1 MGSKYTEP
9 NTTCLFYPAH
19 DETLRILAS
28 TFAATLELLVLIRT
42 SRKQTSLSVLH
53 TLNITLSNYFE
64 VAPTIIGT
72 TRTNIS
78 G

>member
-28 TFAATLELLVLIRT
+28 SFDEAYAATLELLVLILT
-42 SRKQTSLSVLH
+42 
-53 TLNITLSNYFE
+53 
-64 VAPTIIGT
+64 
-72 TRTNIS
+72 
-78 G
+78 